1 MSYCF
6 RIDLFVQ
13 SIEEDMSLTAREYRT
28 RHPQDSDYYRYVEN
42 YFKTFVQVYDEQR
55 FDSIA
60 GTVGAQ
66 NTLGVGLL
74 RRSTGDTIGD
84 IFRVLAGFFVY
95 GLSFNDK
102 SLSDVMRLLFII
114 YNH

>member
-1 MSYCF
+1 
-6 RIDLFVQ
+6 
-13 SIEEDMSLTAREYRT
+13 MSLTAREYRT

-74 RRSTGDTIGD
+74 RRSTGGAVGH
-84 IFRVLAGFFVY
+84 IFRWLAGFLSIDSRSMAKACPAY
-95 GLSFNDK
+95 GKL
-102 SLSDVMRLLFII
+102 R
-114 YNH
+114 